1 MIKRIATVGG
11 WTLVSRISG
20 FIRDVVMAAVLGAG
34 PMADAFFVA
43 FRLPNHFR
51 AIFAEGAF
59 AAAFVPAYARVL
71 QQAGIDPAK
80 LFADRIAAA
89 LIAINLVLLSLAL
102 LFTPWVVSIL
112 APGLV
117 NDPTRFD
124 LAVALT
130 RITFPYLALVSLE
143 TLLAGVLNA
152 NQRFA
157 AAAGAPVLLNVSLIA
172 TLLLAPYFQSAG
184 YAAAWGVAIAGV
196 AQVLLVAIDA
206 EMRGI
211 GIRFRL
217 PKLDENTRRFL
228 KALGPAI
235 VGAGGVQLALFAD
248 TLIASFLP
256 TGALSALYY
265 ADRINQ
271 LPIGV
276 VGIAVGTVLLPEMSR
291 RLAAG
296 DERGAALAQARG
308 IQLAL
313 LMAVPCVAGAIAIPD
328 LIMRA
333 LFARGAFTAADAAAA
348 GATLAAYAIGLLP
361 FVMMRSF
368 TAPFYARGD
377 TLTPVKAALL
387 AAAVNIALKVV
398 LMGPLAQVGLA
409 LATSVGA
416 WINLTLLTIFARQ
429 QGFAV
434 SGAGLRPVIR
444 LLLAGAVLAVALY
457 FGSLWLSK
465 AFAGLPYFREETTLA
480 VLLSHRHHHLCACRA
495 AAARSRLARLPPQGC
510 RHGCGRSCVEDA
522 AAARPDLGLF
532 VAARQHPSAYSLGSD
547 MLAKR
552 RCRALDRTCLR
563 PSHAGHGASGPPA
576 CGGGKIQAGG
586 ECVDKERAASEIDK
600 IVRKIMTDNDLK
612 AVIAG
617 VSVAGQPVLTKA
629 WGESMTGVPATY
641 DMHFRNGSVAIAYLG
656 VVTLQLQEKGVLRLD
671 DKLSKWFPD
680 YPKADRITLAML
692 LNATSGYADYVNMKV
707 LPLYKDPFRNWQP
720 DELIALSFKQPMVCE
735 PGTCFAY
742 AHTNFVILGK
752 VLEKATGRGVAELI
766 RDGILVPLSLNDTR
780 SEQTAVIQEPVL
792 HAFDAERGIYEDAT
806 YWDPSWTLARGA
818 VMTSN
823 VADIL
828 KSVDAIGTGA
838 LLSPDSFK
846 LQLAP
851 TTAKLKPW
859 SEQRFYGL
867 GIFVIDGW
875 LVQNPS
881 FAGYA
886 ATMAYLPAQKLAIV
900 VSATEGMKA
909 PDEGNLSTVV
919 LKDIALYLAPDHPM
933 K

>member
-11 WTLVSRISG
+11 WTLISRVSG

-59 AAAFVPAYARVL
+59 AAAFVPAYARTL
-71 QQAGIDPAK
+71 QQAGIDAAK

-89 LIAINLVLLSLAL
+89 LIAINLLLLALAL

-112 APGLV
+112 APGFI

-172 TLLLAPYFQSAG
+172 TLLLAPYFQSVG
-184 YAAAWGVAIAGV
+184 YAAAWGVLIAGV
-196 AQVLLVAIDA
+196 AQVILVAVDA
-206 EMRGI
+206 EMRDV
-211 GIRFRL
+211 GIRLRM
-217 PKLDENTRRFL
+217 PTLDANTRRFL

-296 DERGAALAQARG
+296 DTRGAALAQARG

-313 LMAVPCVAGAIAIPD
+313 LMTVPSVAGAIAIPD

-333 LFARGAFTAADAAAA
+333 LFARGAFTVADAAAA

-416 WINLTLLTIFARQ
+416 WINLTLLTIFARRR
-429 QGFAV
+429 GFAV

-444 LLLAGAVLAVALY
+444 LFLAGAVLAVVLY
-457 FGSLWLSK
+457 FGSIVLAK
-465 AFAGLPYFREETTLA
+465 AFAGLAHFREEITLA
-480 VLLSHRHHHLCACRA
+480 VLLLI
-495 AAARSRLARLPPQGC
+495 G
-510 RHGCGRSCVEDA
+510 
-522 AAARPDLGLF
+522 
-532 VAARQHPSAYSLGSD
+532 
-547 MLAKR
+547 
-552 RCRALDRTCLR
+552 
-563 PSHAGHGASGPPA
+563 
-576 CGGGKIQAGG
+576 I
-586 ECVDKERAASEIDK
+586 
-600 IVRKIMTDNDLK
+600 IV
-612 AVIAG
+612 
-617 VSVAGQPVLTKA
+617 
-629 WGESMTGVPATY
+629 
-641 DMHFRNGSVAIAYLG
+641 
-656 VVTLQLQEKGVLRLD
+656 
-671 DKLSKWFPD
+671 
-680 YPKADRITLAML
+680 
-692 LNATSGYADYVNMKV
+692 
-707 LPLYKDPFRNWQP
+707 
-720 DELIALSFKQPMVCE
+720 
-735 PGTCFAY
+735 
-742 AHTNFVILGK
+742 
-752 VLEKATGRGVAELI
+752 
-766 RDGILVPLSLNDTR
+766 
-780 SEQTAVIQEPVL
+780 
-792 HAFDAERGIYEDAT
+792 
-806 YWDPSWTLARGA
+806 
-818 VMTSN
+818 
-823 VADIL
+823 
-828 KSVDAIGTGA
+828 
-838 LLSPDSFK
+838 
-846 LQLAP
+846 
-851 TTAKLKPW
+851 
-859 SEQRFYGL
+859 
-867 GIFVIDGW
+867 
-875 LVQNPS
+875 
-881 FAGYA
+881 YA
-886 ATMAYLPAQKLAIV
+886 ATVLLLLGRGWLATLFKDVSTAADAPPSKTLQPPDPTSASAALP
-900 VSATEGMKA
+900 
-909 PDEGNLSTVV
+909 DSTPPPTV
-919 LKDIALYLAPDHPM
+919 
-933 K
+933 